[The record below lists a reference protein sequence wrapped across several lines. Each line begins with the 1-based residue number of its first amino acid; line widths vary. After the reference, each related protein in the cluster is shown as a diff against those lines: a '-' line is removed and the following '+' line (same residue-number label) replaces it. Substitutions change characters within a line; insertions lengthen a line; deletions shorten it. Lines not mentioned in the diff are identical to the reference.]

1 MAEKQL
7 DSIKLNILRE
17 VADLEGVPKGA
28 YSLRVDGEM
37 FGKNSSENI
46 VIEKKTD
53 KPGIDIYVKAG
64 TKKESLHIPVILAE
78 SGLREVVYNDF
89 HIGDGADVLI
99 IAGCGI
105 HNCGVQDSEHSG
117 IHSFFVGKN
126 ARVKYVEKHY
136 GEGDGN
142 GKNVMNPH
150 TVVELD
156 EGAYMEMETTQ
167 IKGVD
172 STKRK
177 TDAVLK
183 AKSTLIIHEKIMTH
197 GEQFAETEFCVDLQ
211 GDDCGTHVVS
221 RSVAKDNSRQ
231 LFISDVKGN
240 SRCSGHTECDAI
252 IMDNASVVAVPK
264 IVANNTEASLIHEA
278 AIGKIAGEQITKLMT
293 LGLDEKQAE
302 EEIINGFL
310 K

>member
-1 MAEKQL
+1 MAERQL

-89 HIGDGADVLI
+89 HIGEGADVLI

-117 IHSFFVGKN
+117 VHSFFVGKN

-278 AIGKIAGEQITKLMT
+278 AIGKIAGEQIIKLMT

>member
-1 MAEKQL
+1 MAERQL

-46 VIEKKTD
+46 IIEKKTD

-89 HIGDGADVLI
+89 HIGEGADVLI

-278 AIGKIAGEQITKLMT
+278 AIGKIAGEQIIKLMT
-293 LGLDEKQAE
+293 LGLDEKRAE

>member
-7 DSIKLNILRE
+7 DSIKLNMLRE

-46 VIEKKTD
+46 IIDKKTD

-78 SGLREVVYNDF
+78 SGLREVVYNDL
-89 HIGDGADVLI
+89 HIGEGADVLI

-278 AIGKIAGEQITKLMT
+278 AIGKIAGEQIIKLMT